1 MSDSEEDLD
10 CVNWWLDFMADAGI
24 PPNAA
29 AQYAVNFADQRIPR
43 DKEIITELSSD
54 EWRDLGVELLG
65 DRLALKNFAK
75 VKNFDSTYLE
85 KDFFR
90 ERTLCNEN
98 FFI

>member
-1 MSDSEEDLD
+1 
-10 CVNWWLDFMADAGI
+10 MADAGI

-75 VKNFDSTYLE
+75 VPTSKFS
-85 KDFFR
+85 
-90 ERTLCNEN
+90 
-98 FFI
+98 

>member
-29 AQYAVNFADQRIPR
+29 AQYAVKFVDQRIPR
-43 DKEIITELSSD
+43 DKEIITDHLVNLHLSSD
-54 EWRDLGVELLG
+54 DWRDLGVELLG

-75 VKNFDSTYLE
+75 VSEIGL
-85 KDFFR
+85 
-90 ERTLCNEN
+90 
-98 FFI
+98 